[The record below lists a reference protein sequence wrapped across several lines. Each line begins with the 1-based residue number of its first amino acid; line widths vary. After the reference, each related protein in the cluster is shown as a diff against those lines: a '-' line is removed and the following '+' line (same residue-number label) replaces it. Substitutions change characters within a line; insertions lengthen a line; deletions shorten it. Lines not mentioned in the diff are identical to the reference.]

1 MAESMF
7 EKEGLE
13 CNWPNRDEKKSKKK
27 LKKLKKKEKA
37 LQKNLKKKNA
47 KNKKLEKKLGKVK
60 QKYNTKNELHNETVR
75 RVEAESKLQALELVL
90 ELYAKSSTFYP
101 LLEGNADEI

>member
-13 CNWPNRDEKKSKKK
+13 CNWPNRDEKKSNKK
-27 LKKLKKKEKA
+27 LKKLKKKEEA
-37 LQKNLKKKNA
+37 LQKKLKKKNA

-60 QKYNTKNELHNETVR
+60 QEYNTKNELHNETLR
-75 RVEAESKLQALELVL
+75 RIEVESRLQALELVL
-90 ELYAKSSTFYP
+90 KLCAKSSTFYP